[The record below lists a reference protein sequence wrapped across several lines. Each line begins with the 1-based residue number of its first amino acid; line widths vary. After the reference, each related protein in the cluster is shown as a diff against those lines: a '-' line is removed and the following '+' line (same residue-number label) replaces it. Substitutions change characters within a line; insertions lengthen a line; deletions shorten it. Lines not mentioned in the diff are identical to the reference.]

1 MPARLGPCAL
11 RGAGRWTAA
20 CAAARLTGATSDHR
34 GSEGAHEERPDAGP
48 EDVDRRAG
56 ADLARRRAVGHDRAA
71 VLLSQC
77 GAVSPPYNRHL
88 FHDIGAFQIGLGAC
102 LAASLVFKDALV
114 VVLVGNACA
123 GVAHFVAHVLDRSQ
137 GGHASDPFT
146 FGVLAVLIVALAV
159 ARWLAVRPRP
169 PSAAS

>member
-1 MPARLGPCAL
+1 MKNAPTRVLKTSIAVLGL
-11 RGAGRWTAA
+11 ISLGAGLWAMIAPRSFYLNAA
-20 CAAARLTGATSDHR
+20 
-34 GSEGAHEERPDAGP
+34 PF
-48 EDVDRRAG
+48 
-56 ADLARRRAVGHDRAA
+56 
-71 VLLSQC
+71 
-77 GAVSPPYNRHL
+77 PPYNRHL
-88 FHDIGAFQIGLGAC
+88 FHDIGAFQIGLGIC

-137 GGHASDPFT
+137 GGHATDPFT
-146 FGVLAVLIVALAV
+146 FGVLAALMVGLAV

>member
-1 MPARLGPCAL
+1 MQATVVVLAL
-11 RGAGRWTAA
+11 ISIAAGLWAMIAPHSFYLNAA
-20 CAAARLTGATSDHR
+20 
-34 GSEGAHEERPDAGP
+34 PF
-48 EDVDRRAG
+48 
-56 ADLARRRAVGHDRAA
+56 
-71 VLLSQC
+71 
-77 GAVSPPYNRHL
+77 PPYNAHL

-137 GGHASDPFT
+137 GGHATDPFT
-146 FGVLAVLIVALAV
+146 FGILAALVVGLAL